1 MTTTELTL
9 QQRLERGLLPVSGDT
24 ARQWQQ
30 SMLTT
35 KIPCGICGSQES
47 TFGGSCDADG
57 MRVFTDDVEQPT
69 QHSIVC
75 LNCSNELKQLPEK
88 IRTMGAGRWLTLMGV
103 ELSAEIVAQRAE
115 ALVDWR
121 KARKAA
127 IKAQRAEAAGAEV
140 VELPSEP
147 ELSREE
153 KREQF
158 LADLQR
164 RDFYGW
170 GDLTVDSVVECGCCG
185 GNRQRAGGQKGIKAM
200 GVYVHEEEGRIQ
212 TAALVCLLCGAE
224 ARDLGVSV
232 WRLTRFLKRVEA
244 SRQAVARRDRDAEEF
259 MLALNPGNGFVNSAE
274 DEVECD
280 CGCGQSGEMRHFRLV
295 LIKEGPSAGQW
306 AVVHNSHSRALT
318 FGHKIRS
325 GASLGGAQ
333 QRGGR
338 GKAQQR
344 GSQEDSRST
353 MGDVLSPAQK
363 RALLNQTG

>member
-147 ELSREE
+147 ELTEGAIV
-153 KREQF
+153 QHLID
-158 LADLQR
+158 LAAQ
-164 RDFYGW
+164 
-170 GDLTVDSVVECGCCG
+170 SA
-185 GNRQRAGGQKGIKAM
+185 AGGGRLLATRLALSRVRSWH
-200 GVYVHEEEGRIQ
+200 GVSYPLDERR
-212 TAALVCLLCGAE
+212 ALPALVFH
-224 ARDLGVSV
+224 D
-232 WRLTRFLKRVEA
+232 T
-244 SRQAVARRDRDAEEF
+244 
-259 MLALNPGNGFVNSAE
+259 P
-274 DEVECD
+274 
-280 CGCGQSGEMRHFRLV
+280 
-295 LIKEGPSAGQW
+295 
-306 AVVHNSHSRALT
+306 
-318 FGHKIRS
+318 
-325 GASLGGAQ
+325 
-333 QRGGR
+333 
-338 GKAQQR
+338 
-344 GSQEDSRST
+344 
-353 MGDVLSPAQK
+353 
-363 RALLNQTG
+363 